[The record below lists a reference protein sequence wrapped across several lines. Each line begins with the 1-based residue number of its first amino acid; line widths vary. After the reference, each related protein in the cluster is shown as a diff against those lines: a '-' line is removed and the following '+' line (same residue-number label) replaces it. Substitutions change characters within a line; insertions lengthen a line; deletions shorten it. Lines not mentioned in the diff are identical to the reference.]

1 MINPCTS
8 KKVSLL
14 TNDVETTSIWFNS
27 LRDETGKLVF
37 EKGMPILLDLYS
49 KYGIKSTFFYTAYIA
64 KLFPEIVRMAVNN
77 GHEVGSHGKSHIK
90 ENGFDIMPYKK
101 QKSHLEYSK
110 KLLEDISGKEVVSF
124 RAPALRVNNDTVK
137 ALIET
142 GYTYDSSVASQ
153 RFDFFMSFG
162 SIKKFNW
169 LLSPRLPYRV
179 SYDNIFSKGQSPLIE
194 IPLSALGFPYLGST
208 MRILPQV
215 TRFQRYVLHLES
227 LINRKPI
234 VFDIHPNELIDESN
248 ELRTIERRS
257 SNYIQY
263 LLQDV
268 IRSNLKIR
276 NLGNKAILLYEDLLQ
291 FYKKRGYKFM
301 KINDYASNLNL

>member
-1 MINPCTS
+1 MSHNLYA
-8 KKVSLL
+8 LL

-110 KLLEDISGKEVVSF
+110 KLLEDISGQEVVSF

-142 GYTYDSSVASQ
+142 GYKYDSSVASQ
-153 RFDFFMSFG
+153 RFCS
-162 SIKKFNW
+162 
-169 LLSPRLPYRV
+169 LL
-179 SYDNIFSKGQSPLIE
+179 F
-194 IPLSALGFPYLGST
+194 
-208 MRILPQV
+208 
-215 TRFQRYVLHLES
+215 
-227 LINRKPI
+227 
-234 VFDIHPNELIDESN
+234 
-248 ELRTIERRS
+248 
-257 SNYIQY
+257 
-263 LLQDV
+263 
-268 IRSNLKIR
+268 
-276 NLGNKAILLYEDLLQ
+276 
-291 FYKKRGYKFM
+291 
-301 KINDYASNLNL
+301 

>member
-1 MINPCTS
+1 MLHFGIPE
-8 KKVSLL
+8 KISLL

-27 LRDETGKLVF
+27 LRDETGKLVL

-49 KYGIKSTFFYTAYIA
+49 KYGVKSTFFYTAYIA
-64 KLFPEIVRMAVNN
+64 KLFPEVVQMAVRN
-77 GHEVGSHGKSHIK
+77 GHEVGSHGKSHKK
-90 ENGFDIMPYKK
+90 ENGFDIMPYEK

-110 KLLEDISGKEVVSF
+110 KLLEDISGQEVVSF

-142 GYTYDSSVASQ
+142 GYKYDSSVASQ

-162 SIKKFNW
+162 SIKKLNW

-179 SYDNIFSKGQSPLIE
+179 SYNNIFSKGQSPLIE

-208 MRILPQV
+208 MRIFPRL
-215 TRFQRYVLHLES
+215 TKFQRYILHLES
-227 LINRKPI
+227 FVNAKPI
-234 VFDIHPNELIDESN
+234 VFDIHPNEFIDESN
-248 ELRTIERRS
+248 ELRTIERRN

-263 LLQDV
+263 LLQDFLRSKLKV
-268 IRSNLKIR
+268 SNL
-276 NLGNKAILLYEDLLQ
+276 GEKAIPLYEDLIG
-291 FYKKRGYKFM
+291 FYKKNGYNFM
-301 KINDYASNLNL
+301 TIRDYASNLSL